1 MQYELM
7 YNNLGYPLPKYT
19 AKMSKEMEEKKTYTV
34 GEICKMLDIS
44 PKVAYALVKS
54 GQFKYVRVG
63 RAIRVSKSSFDSWLE
78 PN

>member
-1 MQYELM
+1 
-7 YNNLGYPLPKYT
+7 
-19 AKMSKEMEEKKTYTV
+19 MSKEMEEKKTYTV

-44 PKVAYALVKS
+44 PKVAYTLVKS

>member
-1 MQYELM
+1 MDDTKEGW
-7 YNNLGYPLPKYT
+7 N
-19 AKMSKEMEEKKTYTV
+19 MSKEMEEKKTYTV
-34 GEICKMLDIS
+34 GEIAEMLGIS
-44 PKVAYALVKS
+44 DKVAYTLVKS

>member
-1 MQYELM
+1 
-7 YNNLGYPLPKYT
+7 
-19 AKMSKEMEEKKTYTV
+19 MSKEMEEKKTYTV

-78 PN
+78 PTNQ